1 MKKLA
6 AVVSTALVVAMAA
19 PIVAAGPSLSGSLES
34 KITWAQGQDPKSGAN
49 LDLTLGF
56 QAGDRTKAVLGLAPS
71 FDDADAWLAGIER
84 IDVTKAYVETQGPWF
99 TGAPEVTTRLGDLD
113 IDYSKYVGTIH
124 STEGQTRGI
133 SVNGLRIAGFDVAG
147 FHAWD
152 SNAGASEYRL
162 LNGQASGARVATQIA
177 GINLAATGVVEGQ
190 DAAVAVEG
198 STRVLPNVTLGSA
211 VARDMAN
218 KANLYRVNATV
229 QPVSNLT
236 VNAEY
241 GRVPSNFAPLYAY
254 ENADDSFVTQTRGKA
269 VIGMNAQTQQAGF
282 NLGAGIKLAR
292 AEGAQQFSRTQTTL
306 TAGRSVSLMGMPVEA
321 NYAMTI
327 DGSNQI
333 KHELAGKTTLSVI
346 PALQGVSLDGK
357 VTMQNSDLTY
367 EANAGYNAPNG
378 MTFGLHY
385 ASQATDTLPA
395 GLSADAG
402 LKVQF

>member
-1 MKKLA
+1 M
-6 AVVSTALVVAMAA
+6 
-19 PIVAAGPSLSGSLES
+19 VAAGPSLSGSLES
-34 KITWAQGQDPKSGAN
+34 KITWAQGQDPQSGAN

-56 QAGDRTKAVLGLAPS
+56 QAGEKTKAVLELSPVINGQN
-71 FDDADAWLAGIER
+71 AWGVD
-84 IDVTKAYVETQGPWF
+84 IDSIGVTKAYVETQGPWF

-133 SVNGLRIAGFDVAG
+133 SVNGLSIGGFDIAG

-152 SNAGASEYRL
+152 SNAGESESRL
-162 LNGQASGARVATQIA
+162 LNEQASGARIATQIA

-198 STRVLPNVTLGSA
+198 STRVLPNVTVGGA

-254 ENADDSFVTQTRGKA
+254 ENAADSFVTQTRGKA

-321 NYAMTI
+321 NYTMTI

-333 KHELAGKTTLSVI
+333 KHELAGKTTLGVI
-346 PALQGVSLDGK
+346 PALQSVSLAGK
-357 VTMQNSDLTY
+357 VTMQNSTMTY
-367 EANAGYNAPNG
+367 EANAGYTAPNG
-378 MTFGLHY
+378 MVFGLHY
-385 ASQATDTLPA
+385 NNQTGA
-395 GLSADAG
+395 SADAG